1 VTLWYYRHLYR
12 AKTIILCV
20 NTFQEFINPFN
31 PTRVNLH
38 EKYNDSRKFKLTSLI
53 ILFSALAI
61 QACGGSSSDRFEQVS
76 PVPVPPLET
85 ATDGNGNGSDGAEA
99 FRLLANNNNFDL
111 NEGEGITLP
120 VTLQRINGHQ
130 RDITLSVREDQAG
143 ADSLLQVSLTENQ
156 LTGDDSDTTLTA
168 NFGLDTQRASEQQ
181 RTIIV
186 SASDGINTSEMTMLL
201 NIRPSSLPDVYLL
214 VGQSNMEGFSEDFA
228 KQALPGE
235 PDEPIPAIMQLN
247 VTANDAFSFPSPGDF
262 GNPDSQVGFP
272 DFVVAEDPLHTSRD
286 PSLPNKLGTRIG
298 LGLSFAKQ
306 ALQTDPNHRII
317 LVPAAWSATGFCN
330 TGDFLAQATDAPD
343 FVAEGELGWNPF
355 EQDDPVF
362 GGTLLFNRAIVRAN
376 MTIQRSGG
384 ILRGILWHQG
394 ESDGDNAICS
404 QAYAGNLATL
414 ASELRTRIISDA
426 RGTSARGATS
436 DVPFIVGT
444 MSMGNDERGN
454 FAPFST
460 IKSLVDNVHRSAGEQ
475 GLIPN
480 YGVANLDDLVPSNG
494 FLCGEGSC
502 VHYGSQAY
510 REMGVRYHRE
520 LQNVLNAQ

>member
-1 VTLWYYRHLYR
+1 ML
-12 AKTIILCV
+12 
-20 NTFQEFINPFN
+20 
-31 PTRVNLH
+31 
-38 EKYNDSRKFKLTSLI
+38 
-53 ILFSALAI
+53 
-61 QACGGSSSDRFEQVS
+61 QACGGSSSDNFEQES
-76 PVPVPPLET
+76 PVPPLEN
-85 ATDGNGNGSDGAEA
+85 ATDDNDFGSDGAAA
-99 FRLLANNNNFDL
+99 FRLLSNNNGFDL
-111 NEGEGITLP
+111 NEGEAITLP
-120 VTLQRINGHQ
+120 LTLQRVNGHQ
-130 RDITLSVREDQAG
+130 SDITLSVREDQPG
-143 ADSLLQVSLTENQ
+143 ADSLLQVSLTETQ
-156 LTGDDSDTTLTA
+156 LIGDDSETTMTA
-168 NFGLDTQRASEQQ
+168 NFAFDTRRASEQQ
-181 RTIIV
+181 RAVIV
-186 SASDGINTSEMTMLL
+186 SASDGVDTSEMTVLL

-214 VGQSNMEGFSEDFA
+214 IGQSNMEGFSEDFA

-247 VTANDAFSFPSPGDF
+247 VTANDAFSFPSIGDF

-343 FVAEGELGWNPF
+343 FVAEGELGWNAF
-355 EQDDPVF
+355 EQEDPVF

-394 ESDGDNAICS
+394 ESDGDNNVCS
-404 QAYAGNLATL
+404 QAYAGNLATM

-426 RGTSARGATS
+426 RGTSARGMTS

-444 MSMGNDERGN
+444 MSMGNDDRGD
-454 FAPFST
+454 FAPFSSS
-460 IKSLVDNVHRSAGEQ
+460 KSVVDNVHRNAGAQ
-475 GLIPN
+475 GLITN

-494 FLCGEGSC
+494 FPCGEGSC

-510 REMGVRYHRE
+510 REMGVRYFQQ
-520 LQNVLNAQ
+520 LQSVLNTQ